1 MKYSETK
8 KATILGIGGEGAYYL
23 AKFLFLLG
31 VQVEGFDM
39 KESEGT
45 KELEKLGAKINYRN
59 PEEDVFDTDF
69 YIFSSNIPSSIMDN
83 VFKANPKLK
92 KYEVGEFYH
101 KLVKD
106 YENNLLNE
114 KEKDAF
120 LKSDIAPLF
129 NIDFCKMRYIS
140 VTGTDGKTTTSTMV
154 YHMLKENGFKPALIT
169 TVAAY
174 IGNEQI
180 DTGFHTTTPTA
191 QNMFELIKKAE
202 KNECTHIIIET
213 TSHGLEQGRL
223 AGIKFDNIG
232 YTNITTEHLDYH
244 KTRERYFQAK
254 ALLITDHLK
263 KGGSVTLNEDDDSFV
278 KLKEIVRTYSSYSI
292 EKEADFYATDIV
304 EGKDSISL
312 KVNDL
317 DCTLPLIGLFNV
329 SNFLCALSI
338 CSNEGIHLE
347 DLLSSIES
355 LKPVVGRMEV
365 LQQKPFVV
373 IVDFAHTSNSTLN
386 ALRSAKKLVK
396 DNGRLIH
403 VFGCAGQRDP
413 GKRYEMGK
421 TSNEYAD
428 ITILT
433 AEDPRFESL
442 KNINDEIE
450 RGWRDGGNKETT
462 IFRFDDDTVNVKV
475 RRDAIR
481 KAFDLAQENDVI
493 IITGKSHESSLCF
506 GNVEYDWNDIDEVTD
521 LVNEFYL
528 M

>member
-8 KATILGIGGEGAYYL
+8 KTTILGIGGEGAYYL

-39 KESEGT
+39 KESERT
-45 KELEKLGAKINYRN
+45 KELEGLGAKINYRN
-59 PEEDVFDTDF
+59 PEEEVFDTDF
-69 YIFSSNIPSSIMDN
+69 YIFSSNIPSNILEK
-83 VFKANPKLK
+83 VFRANPKLE

-129 NIDFCKMRYIS
+129 NIDLCKMRYIS

-202 KNECTHIIIET
+202 KNKCTHIIIES

-223 AGIKFDNIG
+223 AGIKFDNVG

-244 KTRERYFQAK
+244 KTRERYFEAK

-263 KGGSVTLNEDDDSFV
+263 EDGSVILNMDDESFV
-278 KLKEIVRTYSSYSI
+278 KLKKITKDYTSYSI
-292 EKEADFYATDIV
+292 EKEADFYATDIL
-304 EGKDSISL
+304 EHEDSIFL
-312 KVNDL
+312 KVNGL
-317 DCTLPLIGLFNV
+317 ECTLPLIGLFNV

-338 CSNEGIHLE
+338 CSKEGIPLE
-347 DLLSSIES
+347 DLLSSIAS
-355 LKPVVGRMEV
+355 LQPVVGRMEV

-386 ALRSAKKLVK
+386 ALKSAKKLVK
-396 DNGRLIH
+396 DGGRLIH
-403 VFGCAGQRDP
+403 VFGCAGQRDS